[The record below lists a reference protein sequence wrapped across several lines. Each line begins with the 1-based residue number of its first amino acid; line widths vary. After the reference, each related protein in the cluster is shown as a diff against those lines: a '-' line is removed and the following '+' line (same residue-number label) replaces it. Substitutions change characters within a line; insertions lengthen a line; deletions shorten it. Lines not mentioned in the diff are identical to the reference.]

1 MDLIASSPAP
11 KFRELKA
18 PVSLD
23 YLLIF
28 TTLVL
33 VGFGLLMVYS
43 TTGVV
48 SQERMGDSLFFV
60 KRQTLSTGIGLVFM
74 LIATRVPLSLVRRIS
89 PILLPLCLLMLV
101 FPLMPGVA
109 DRAGGASRW
118 VKLGPIRFQPAEFV
132 KVGVVVFMAGF
143 FSRHELK
150 IRSFLHGIVKP
161 FAMVGVVTGLLL
173 LQPDFGSSVV
183 ILLVV
188 LAMALACGVRLAH
201 VAMCSL
207 VLAVILGVLV
217 ALSPYRMMRIV
228 SFLNPFSDASGKG
241 YQLIQSLIAV
251 GSWQVVGV
259 GLGESQQKLFF
270 LPAAHTDF
278 IFAVISEELGFIG
291 GLAVV
296 FGFLIIL
303 WRGLLLAKYL
313 RGDTFLFALT
323 VGLTMI
329 IVAPALLNVGVVIGV
344 LPTKGLVLPLVGYGG
359 SSLMAC
365 LAVVGLLIGIRREY
379 VSGNTLLMRG

>member
-60 KRQTLSTGIGLVFM
+60 KRQTLSTGIGLVLM

-143 FSRHELK
+143 F
-150 IRSFLHGIVKP
+150 
-161 FAMVGVVTGLLL
+161 
-173 LQPDFGSSVV
+173 
-183 ILLVV
+183 
-188 LAMALACGVRLAH
+188 
-201 VAMCSL
+201 
-207 VLAVILGVLV
+207 
-217 ALSPYRMMRIV
+217 
-228 SFLNPFSDASGKG
+228 
-241 YQLIQSLIAV
+241 
-251 GSWQVVGV
+251 
-259 GLGESQQKLFF
+259 
-270 LPAAHTDF
+270 
-278 IFAVISEELGFIG
+278 
-291 GLAVV
+291 
-296 FGFLIIL
+296 
-303 WRGLLLAKYL
+303 
-313 RGDTFLFALT
+313 
-323 VGLTMI
+323 
-329 IVAPALLNVGVVIGV
+329 
-344 LPTKGLVLPLVGYGG
+344 
-359 SSLMAC
+359 
-365 LAVVGLLIGIRREY
+365 
-379 VSGNTLLMRG
+379 